1 MFTIFIKKTKRA
13 RLEEKFKKLMK
24 EWHRLSSTNKAASDQ
39 KFSEAQKI
47 AKQLNMMNNEAA

>member
-1 MFTIFIKKTKRA
+1 M
-13 RLEEKFKKLMK
+13 EEKFKKLMK